1 MQAAAVCQQEA
12 FIHRC
17 RFVPCGINVFKLQL
31 RFRLQTTR
39 RPSPA
44 GVQTRPQTA
53 NEVQRYISQC
63 KTYDNIL
70 KTLNIALAHKVGG
83 AIGWCTAGWL
93 LRLV

>member
-12 FIHRC
+12 FIHKC

-31 RFRLQTTR
+31 RLRLQTTQ

-44 GVQTRPQTA
+44 GVQTRPRTA
-53 NEVQRYISQC
+53 NEVQCYISQC

-70 KTLNIALAHKVGG
+70 KTLNIALLSEMGGMGG
-83 AIGWCTAGWL
+83 ATGWCTAG
-93 LRLV
+93 